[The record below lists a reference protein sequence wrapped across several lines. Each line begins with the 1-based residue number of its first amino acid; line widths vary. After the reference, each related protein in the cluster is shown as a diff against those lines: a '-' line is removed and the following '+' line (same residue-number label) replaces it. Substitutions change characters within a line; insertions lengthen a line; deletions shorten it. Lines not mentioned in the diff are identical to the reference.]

1 MANKNTKSTTA
12 SARKRTTP
20 NTNKSTKPMT
30 VAPKVEEKVEEVVEK
45 QPEVK
50 PEAKPEVKTAPA
62 PEPKSFQLTDM
73 IMCKSV
79 TFGRLIYTSKKTGL
93 SYIWEDYG
101 DVQEVQYS
109 DLLALKSSRSAFL
122 FKPYF
127 IILDSDLVNVWAKD
141 FERMYSIIALISN
154 MDEFLSSDTSIV
166 EKTLA
171 ELPDGLKNTVQNYAA
186 DMIRRG
192 ELDSVSMIQMI
203 DNTLNCNLKSLL

>member
-20 NTNKSTKPMT
+20 NTNKSTKPNI
-30 VAPKVEEKVEEVVEK
+30 VAPKAEEKVNDVVEK

-50 PEAKPEVKTAPA
+50 PEVKTVPA

-93 SYIWEDYG
+93 SYVWEDYG
-101 DVQEVQYS
+101 DIQEVQYS

-127 IILDSDLVNVWAKD
+127 VIENEDLINIWAKD
-141 FERMYSIIALISN
+141 FEKMYSIIALISN
-154 MDEFLSSDTSIV
+154 MDEFLSSDTSVV
-166 EKTLA
+166 EKTLS